1 MTFSNFILYSRAIP
15 SYKTKDDSKKS
26 TGMKK
31 EGMNLSELVQAL
43 KGMQQ

>member
-15 SYKTKDDSKKS
+15 SYKTKDESKSPEVKKS
-26 TGMKK
+26 
-31 EGMNLSELVQAL
+31 GMNLSELVQSL